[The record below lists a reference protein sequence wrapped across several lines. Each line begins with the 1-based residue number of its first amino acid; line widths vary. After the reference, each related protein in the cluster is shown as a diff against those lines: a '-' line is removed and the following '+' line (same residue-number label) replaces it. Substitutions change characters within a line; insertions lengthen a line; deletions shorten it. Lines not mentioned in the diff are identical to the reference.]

1 MWSRQE
7 RQETA
12 PWAWRQAPTH
22 GFVGQRNA
30 DSCLCVSIRVALAQV
45 MPDTNGDW
53 TLAVGLH
60 RIDRFVNRL
69 HRERRWPKEAS
80 QVIGVRVK
88 WLGLL
93 GIAGAPGAICAAQ
106 RAGPARPVYTLV
118 GRVVD
123 SAGTAVPQAQIE
135 LLASGL
141 VVARLRSDTTGH
153 FRARDI
159 GARVLHVSVRR
170 LGFEPDTVTVQV
182 PADRDQTDVQI
193 VLAPAAVQLSATEVL
208 AEHKA
213 DIRLH
218 SFYERQ
224 ADNKYGSYIAPATI
238 ERRQPMF
245 ISELLRSVPGVKVQP
260 SARAG
265 NRVTIRGCAPVVW
278 VDGARMQDAQ
288 VDDVVEPQDV
298 AAIEIYRSFSGLPS
312 QYFDRSANC
321 GTIIVWTKIR

>member
-1 MWSRQE
+1 M
-7 RQETA
+7 
-12 PWAWRQAPTH
+12 
-22 GFVGQRNA
+22 
-30 DSCLCVSIRVALAQV
+30 
-45 MPDTNGDW
+45 
-53 TLAVGLH
+53 
-60 RIDRFVNRL
+60 ID
-69 HRERRWPKEAS
+69 
-80 QVIGVRVK
+80 VRVR

-93 GIAGAPGAICAAQ
+93 GLACVPGAVCTAQ
-106 RAGPARPVYTLV
+106 NAGPAHRGYTLV

-135 LLASGL
+135 LLARGL
-141 VVARLRSDTTGH
+141 VLARLRSDTTGH
-153 FRARDI
+153 FRAHDV
-159 GARVLHVSVRR
+159 GARSLDVSVRR
-170 LGFEPDTVTVQV
+170 LGFEPDTVAVQV
-182 PADRDQTDVQI
+182 PEDSVQAEVRI
-193 VLAPAAVQLSATEVL
+193 VLAPAAIQLSPTEVL

-224 ADNKYGSYIAPATI
+224 ADNKYGSYIAPETI
-238 ERRQPMF
+238 ERKQPMF
-245 ISELLRSVPGVKVQP
+245 ISELLRAVPGVKVQP

-265 NRVTIRGCAPVVW
+265 NRVTIRGCSPVVW

-298 AAIEIYRSFSGLPS
+298 AAVEIYRSFSGLPS